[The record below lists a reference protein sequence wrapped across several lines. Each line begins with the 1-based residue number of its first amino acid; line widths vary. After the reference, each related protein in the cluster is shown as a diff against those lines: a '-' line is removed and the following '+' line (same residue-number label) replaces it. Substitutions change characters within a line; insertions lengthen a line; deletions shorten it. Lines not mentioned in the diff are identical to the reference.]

1 MPMLLKNLTFPP
13 KLTAQNPQNAPSRAK
28 NMGRLKIPVFLTPG
42 RECMYCSILRAQ
54 VEKMD
59 KISPKRRFSDKDEW
73 ASVLSRL
80 QEQGK
85 LTHQTDGNKIILE
98 KDE

>member
-1 MPMLLKNLTFPP
+1 METNR
-13 KLTAQNPQNAPSRAK
+13 AQIMAFAGVASSPSR
-28 NMGRLKIPVFLTPG
+28 NS
-42 RECMYCSILRAQ
+42 YCSILRAQ

>member
-42 RECMYCSILRAQ
+42 RECRQQGYRRSSSTPSTFLEALVGKMSFCTSHSCALNGIGTRRGAQ
-54 VEKMD
+54 YKV
-59 KISPKRRFSDKDEW
+59 
-73 ASVLSRL
+73 
-80 QEQGK
+80 
-85 LTHQTDGNKIILE
+85 
-98 KDE
+98 

>member
-42 RECMYCSILRAQ
+42 RECIITPCIPLYITVA
-54 VEKMD
+54 V
-59 KISPKRRFSDKDEW
+59 
-73 ASVLSRL
+73 SVYLA
-80 QEQGK
+80 
-85 LTHQTDGNKIILE
+85 
-98 KDE
+98 